1 VALPDGQKSSK
12 EQNISVILR
21 ELIIVGDLVKLMLY
35 NNLSI
40 FNLPFFYSL
49 KAPLLIKFT
58 LF

>member
-1 VALPDGQKSSK
+1 MALPDVQKSSK
-12 EQNISVILR
+12 EQNNSVILR
-21 ELIIVGDLVKLMLY
+21 ELIIAADFVKLMLY

-40 FNLPFFYSL
+40 FNLPLFYSL